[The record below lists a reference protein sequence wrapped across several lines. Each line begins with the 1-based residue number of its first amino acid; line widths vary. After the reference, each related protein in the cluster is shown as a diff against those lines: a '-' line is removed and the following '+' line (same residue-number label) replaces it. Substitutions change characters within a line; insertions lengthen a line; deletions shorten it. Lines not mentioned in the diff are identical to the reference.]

1 MSTVPYRREAAMCLL
16 ACRRYANE
24 HDTTRGVAGTG
35 RSRGHPGAVARPPG
49 RRRVVGVGGPRW
61 LGRRVAVRRRRRP
74 VRAPGRD
81 RRLLRAPATG
91 HPVSLPSGADG
102 TASDAPRYR
111 VVQWATGNIG
121 TYALRAVVEHPRYDL
136 AGAYVYS
143 PAKAGRDAGELCG
156 LDPVGVVAT
165 DDIEEIVGLGADC
178 VLYMPAKCDF
188 DEVCRLLESGANIVT
203 TRGEFHRAE
212 SLDPAAARLPDD
224 RRVRRPRPAQLPR
237 PVVQRNGLRE
247 AAHRLRRAAAVPP
260 PGRARPVPAT
270 ARRGALA
277 PARRLGRERGGRRG
291 PPHGRD
297 RRRQSG
303 GRQRRRPAADGGG
316 QSMRPAAAAPPGH
329 LVLLHRPRSRVG
341 PPAHR
346 LAGHGRRRRATRHRH
361 ALPDTPGADGGPDPG
376 PHGEP
381 GRQRRPGRLRPG
393 PGDPHDPRPPPG
405 DPHARV
411 APPANWSWPCGPM
424 SRLPS

>member
-91 HPVSLPSGADG
+91 HPLSLPSGADG

-212 SLDPAAARLPDD
+212 SLDPAARE
-224 RRVRRPRPAQLPR
+224 RV
-237 PVVQRNGLRE
+237 E
-247 AAHRLRRAAAVPP
+247 AACARGRTSIHSTGSSPGFISEALHTVEIAAGKLEAGSVAAQRLTVA
-260 PGRARPVPAT
+260 GM
-270 ARRGALA
+270 
-277 PARRLGRERGGRRG
+277 RGGRPLLRFRAIWYCSTDLDPAWDLLPTG
-291 PPHGRD
+291 WRVTVDGDAPLDIDMRFPIPPERMAATT
-297 RRRQSG
+297 
-303 GRQRRRPAADGGG
+303 PAYTAN
-316 QSMRPAAAAPPGH
+316 PAVNAVPVVCA
-329 LVLLHRPRSRVG
+329 
-341 PPAHR
+341 
-346 LAGHGRRRRATRHRH
+346 
-361 ALPDTPGADGGPDPG
+361 
-376 PHGEP
+376 
-381 GRQRRPGRLRPG
+381 
-393 PGDPHDPRPPPG
+393 
-405 DPHARV
+405 
-411 APPANWSWPCGPM
+411 
-424 SRLPS
+424 